1 MGQQGMI
8 RRHTRPAR
16 RIRRVRGSPV
26 IGNQPVFV
34 TLELDSSGAQ
44 ASLWAVGTTAEQA
57 FADIKGCQ
65 LVEGRLSRH
74 AKLAY

>member
-1 MGQQGMI
+1 
-8 RRHTRPAR
+8 
-16 RIRRVRGSPV
+16 V